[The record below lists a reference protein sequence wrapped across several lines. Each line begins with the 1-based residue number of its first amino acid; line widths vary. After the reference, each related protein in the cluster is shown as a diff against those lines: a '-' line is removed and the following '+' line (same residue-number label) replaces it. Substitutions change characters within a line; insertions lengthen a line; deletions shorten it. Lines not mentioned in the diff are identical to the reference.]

1 MRSGNPRKGRKRA
14 GNGGALR
21 GLRDAGG
28 AGQVGR
34 SAEPVQLQRSGVAD
48 FPSGHEG
55 GFGRKGAMVGS
66 MRVLLSVLGWHG
78 FYFFVFSSVFFV
90 FSLMF
95 LSSTFFFV
103 DVFLAKSSALH
114 LFNPCLHLQLLQLQ
128 ASLL

>member
-66 MRVLLSVLGWHG
+66 MRVLLSVLGWRG
-78 FYFFVFSSVFFV
+78 FFFSFF
-90 FSLMF
+90 FCL
-95 LSSTFFFV
+95 LCFFV
-103 DVFLAKSSALH
+103 DVSVFYV
-114 LFNPCLHLQLLQLQ
+114 FFR
-128 ASLL
+128 